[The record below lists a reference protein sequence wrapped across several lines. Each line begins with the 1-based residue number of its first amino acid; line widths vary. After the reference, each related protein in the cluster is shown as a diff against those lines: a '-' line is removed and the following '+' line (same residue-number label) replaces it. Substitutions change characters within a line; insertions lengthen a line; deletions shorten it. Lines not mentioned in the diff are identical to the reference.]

1 MLLSSKA
8 IPVILEN
15 SKGNSTYLRL
25 LGLPAFNL
33 RPDMQTSG
41 KETAP
46 APGSPQGQ
54 GPQNPRAA
62 GSFLAAAILAAFYL
76 ATSIYIASHRVF
88 WFDELFTIHIAR
100 LPDVRTIWTALSHGA
115 DSLPPTY
122 YMLVRVF
129 GDLFGNSEV
138 AARLPSALALAAGLL
153 LIFDCA
159 RRLTDGLHGLIA
171 LSVATCSFL
180 PYYGYEARSYAL
192 YFMLSALAL
201 WVWFCTR
208 DDKKWSA
215 IFFGLVLCLGVTMH
229 YYFVLCL
236 APFLIWEI
244 LRGKRGQ
251 LASPKLIA
259 GVVGA
264 IVPAALLSPVIL
276 SFSHKFA
283 TGFWNRPSLGE
294 LRAIFPQLFPDGL
307 FLLVLIVIWVVLADS
322 DKKNVALQPMQ
333 PGEAVGWLFLCI
345 PLIGFLLA
353 EWKTNAFFSRY
364 FMGVLPGV
372 AIAFSCWTWRHF
384 RHAAMVSVGIFLLLT
399 GWGVATQMTVVRHP
413 ESIEAT
419 GIRPYLELE
428 GALATEGKRYIVFSN
443 PLLFLEAQ
451 YYSNHP
457 ERCFLLLPP
466 DFTPQ
471 VGPRRTTPDP
481 YLHQRLELNL
491 SQYYPMQ
498 FWRIDDLRNHA
509 AEAALIEP
517 PPDILSQVKQAGFTV
532 EMRFSMPPTVVYL
545 H

>member
-1 MLLSSKA
+1 MHASSKET
-8 IPVILEN
+8 V
-15 SKGNSTYLRL
+15 
-25 LGLPAFNL
+25 
-33 RPDMQTSG
+33 QTAS
-41 KETAP
+41 
-46 APGSPQGQ
+46 SPQTKH
-54 GPQNPRAA
+54 PRNRGGA
-62 GSFLAAAILAAFYL
+62 GSFVAAAILAAFYFV
-76 ATSIYIASHRVF
+76 TSIYIASHRVF

-100 LPDVRTIWTALSHGA
+100 LPEIKAIWTALSHGA

-122 YMLVRVF
+122 YIVIRLF
-129 GDLFGNSEV
+129 GDLFGKSEV

-192 YFMLSALAL
+192 YFMLAALAL

-208 DDKKWSA
+208 DDKKSSA
-215 IFFGLVLCLGVTMH
+215 IFFGVVLFFGVTMH

-236 APFLIWEI
+236 VPYAIWEV
-244 LRGKRGQ
+244 LGGKRGQ

-259 GVVGA
+259 GLVGA
-264 IVPAALLSPVIL
+264 IVPAVLLSPFIL
-276 SFSHKFA
+276 SFSRKFS

-307 FLLVLIVIWVVLADS
+307 FLLALIVIWIVLADS

-333 PGEAVGWLFLCI
+333 SGEAIGWLFLCI
-345 PLIGFLLA
+345 PLVGFLLA

-364 FMGVLPGV
+364 FISVLPGV
-372 AIAFSCWTWRHF
+372 AVAFSYWVWRHF
-384 RHAAMVSVGIFLLLT
+384 RNASLVSVGIFLLLT
-399 GWGVATQMTVVRHP
+399 GWGMATQMTVVRHP

-419 GIRPYLELE
+419 GIRQYLELE
-428 GALATEGKRYIVFSN
+428 SSLAVEGKRYVVFSN

-457 ERCFLLLPP
+457 EECILLLPS
-466 DFTPQ
+466 DFTPN
-471 VGPRRTTPDP
+471 VDPRRTSPDP

-498 FWRIDDLRNHA
+498 FWRIDDLRKHA
-509 AEAALIEP
+509 ADAALIEP
-517 PPDILSQVKQAGFTV
+517 GSEILNEMKQAGFSV
-532 EMRFSMPPTVVYL
+532 EMRFSKPLAVVYL

>member
-1 MLLSSKA
+1 
-8 IPVILEN
+8 
-15 SKGNSTYLRL
+15 
-25 LGLPAFNL
+25 
-33 RPDMQTSG
+33 MQTSS
-41 KETAP
+41 KETAQT
-46 APGSPQGQ
+46 ASSAHTKH
-54 GPQNPRAA
+54 PRHRSAA
-62 GSFLAAAILAAFYL
+62 GSFIAAAILAAFYF

-88 WFDELFTIHIAR
+88 WFDELFTMHIAR
-100 LPDVRTIWTALSHGA
+100 LPDIKAIWTALGHGA
-115 DSLPPTY
+115 DSLPPAY
-122 YMLVRVF
+122 YMVVRLF

-192 YFMLSALAL
+192 YFMLAALAL

-208 DDKKWSA
+208 DDKRSSA
-215 IFFGLVLCLGVTMH
+215 IFFGVVLCLGVTMH

-236 APFLIWEI
+236 APFAIWEI

-251 LASPKLIA
+251 LASPKLIS
-259 GVVGA
+259 GLVGA
-264 IVPAALLSPVIL
+264 IVPAALLSPIIL
-276 SFSHKFA
+276 SFSRKFA
-283 TGFWNRPSLGE
+283 TGFWNRPSLVE

-307 FLLVLIVIWVVLADS
+307 FLLVLIVIWVVLADA
-322 DKKNVALQPMQ
+322 DKKNVVLQPMQ
-333 PGEAVGWLFLCI
+333 SGEAIGWLFLCI

-364 FMGVLPGV
+364 FIGVLPGV
-372 AIAFSCWTWRHF
+372 AIAFSCWVWRHF
-384 RHAAMVSVGIFLLLT
+384 RNTAMVSVGIFLLLT
-399 GWGVATQMTVVRHP
+399 GWGMATQMTVVRHP

-419 GIRPYLELE
+419 GIRQYLGLE
-428 GALATEGKRYIVFSN
+428 SSLAVEGKRYVVFSN

-457 ERCFLLLPP
+457 EECILLLPS
-466 DFTPQ
+466 DFTPN
-471 VGPRRTTPDP
+471 VDPRRTSPDP

-509 AEAALIEP
+509 GEAALIEP
-517 PPDILSQVKQAGFTV
+517 PPDILNEVKQAGFNV
-532 EMRFSMPPTVVYL
+532 EMRFSKPLTVAYL

>member
-1 MLLSSKA
+1 MHTSSKETVQTA
-8 IPVILEN
+8 SSP
-15 SKGNSTYLRL
+15 KRK
-25 LGLPAFNL
+25 PA
-33 RPDMQTSG
+33 
-41 KETAP
+41 
-46 APGSPQGQ
+46 GSP
-54 GPQNPRAA
+54 RAL
-62 GSFLAAAILAAFYL
+62 GSFIAAAVLAAFYF

-100 LPDVRTIWTALSHGA
+100 LPDIKSIWTALGNGV

-122 YMLVRVF
+122 YMVVRLF
-129 GDLFGNSEV
+129 GNLFGNSEV

-180 PYYGYEARSYAL
+180 PYYGYEARSYAI

-201 WVWFCTR
+201 WVWLCTR
-208 DDKKWSA
+208 DDKKSSA
-215 IFFGLVLCLGVTMH
+215 IFFGVVLCLGVTMH

-236 APFLIWEI
+236 VPYAIWEF

-259 GVVGA
+259 GFVGV
-264 IVPAALLSPVIL
+264 IVPAALLAPIIL
-276 SFSHKFA
+276 SFSHKFS

-322 DKKNVALQPMQ
+322 DTKNVALQPIQ
-333 PGEAVGWLFLCI
+333 SGEAIGWLFLVI
-345 PLIGFLLA
+345 PLVGFLLA
-353 EWKTNAFFSRY
+353 EWKTNAFYSRY
-364 FMGVLPGV
+364 FIGVLPGV
-372 AIAFSCWTWRHF
+372 AVAFSYWVWRHF
-384 RHAAMVSVGIFLLLT
+384 RSASMVSAGIFLLLT

-419 GIRPYLELE
+419 GIRQYLELE
-428 GALATEGKRYIVFSN
+428 SSLGIEGKRYFVFSN
-443 PLLFLEAQ
+443 PLLFIEAQ

-457 ERCFLLLPP
+457 DECVLLLPP
-466 DFTPQ
+466 DFTRD
-471 VGPRRTTPDP
+471 VDPRRTTPDP

-498 FWRIDDLRNHA
+498 FWRVDELRQHA

-517 PPDILSQVKQAGFTV
+517 PPDVLSEVKQAGYSV
-532 EMRFSMPPTVVYL
+532 EMRFSKPLTVAYL

>member
-1 MLLSSKA
+1 
-8 IPVILEN
+8 
-15 SKGNSTYLRL
+15 
-25 LGLPAFNL
+25 
-33 RPDMQTSG
+33 MQTSS
-41 KETAP
+41 KETVQAASSP
-46 APGSPQGQ
+46 KTNHAGSP
-54 GPQNPRAA
+54 RTA
-62 GSFLAAAILAAFYL
+62 GSFGAAAILAAFYF

-88 WFDELFTIHIAR
+88 WFDELFTMHIAR
-100 LPDVRTIWTALSHGA
+100 LPDIKAIWTALGHGA

-122 YMLVRVF
+122 YMVVRLF

-208 DDKKWSA
+208 DDKKSSA
-215 IFFGLVLCLGVTMH
+215 IFFGVVLCLGVTMH

-236 APFLIWEI
+236 VPFAIWEI

-259 GVVGA
+259 GFVGA
-264 IVPAALLSPVIL
+264 IVPAALLSPIIL
-276 SFSHKFA
+276 SFSHKFS

-294 LRAIFPQLFPDGL
+294 LRTIFPQLFPDGL
-307 FLLVLIVIWVVLADS
+307 FLLVLIVIWIVLSDS
-322 DKKNVALQPMQ
+322 EKKNVALQPMQ
-333 PGEAVGWLFLCI
+333 AGEVIGWLFLVI
-345 PLIGFLLA
+345 PLVGFLLA

-364 FMGVLPGV
+364 FIGVLPGV
-372 AIAFSCWTWRHF
+372 GVAFSCWVWRHF
-384 RHAAMVSVGIFLLLT
+384 RNASMVSVGIFLLLA
-399 GWGVATQMTVVRHP
+399 GWGMATQMTVARHP

-428 GALATEGKRYIVFSN
+428 SSLAIEGKRYFVFSN

-451 YYSNHP
+451 YYSSHP
-457 ERCFLLLPP
+457 EQCILLLPS
-466 DFTPQ
+466 DFTQ
-471 VGPRRTTPDP
+471 EVDPRRTTPDP

-498 FWRIDDLRNHA
+498 FWRIDDLRKHA
-509 AEAALIEP
+509 ADAALIEA
-517 PPDILSQVKQAGFTV
+517 PPDILKEVKQAGFSV
-532 EMRFSMPPTVVYL
+532 EMRFSTPLVVAYL